1 MSLHIFS
8 DESVTGDKSAE
19 NCDFLFSPPELTGR
33 SSVLRLSQKENVPP
47 KSTDKAV
54 KEPRAAGLAPCDLGP
69 GAPLL
74 PVGPIVDVLQYSQ
87 KNLDSA
93 VEATQKENEVLR
105 GKCAALQE
113 RLLEM
118 GKIMDSFEGT
128 VYQVVLRKEQMCV
141 HSLKKVV
148 EQKTKENDE
157 LTRICDDLISKRK
170 RI

>member
-1 MSLHIFS
+1 M
-8 DESVTGDKSAE
+8 TW
-19 NCDFLFSPPELTGR
+19 T
-33 SSVLRLSQKENVPP
+33 SQ
-47 KSTDKAV
+47 
-54 KEPRAAGLAPCDLGP
+54 EPRAAGLAPCDLGP

-128 VYQVVLRKEQMCV
+128 VPGDGGVSETEGACQGRNAEVLKEKVQLMADL
-141 HSLKKVV
+141 HSMEKSFSDLFKRFEKQKENKESLKKCV
-148 EQKTKENDE
+148 ED
-157 LTRICDDLISKRK
+157 
-170 RI
+170 

>member
-93 VEATQKENEVLR
+93 VEATQKENEVMEESQRQKELA
-105 GKCAALQE
+105 KA
-113 RLLEM
+113 EM
-118 GKIMDSFEGT
+118 QKVLKEKVQLMADLHSMEKSFSDLFKRFEK
-128 VYQVVLRKEQMCV
+128 QKENKE
-141 HSLKKVV
+141 SLKKCV
-148 EQKTKENDE
+148 ED
-157 LTRICDDLISKRK
+157 
-170 RI
+170 